1 MNKIK
6 VIDLFAGP
14 GGLGEGFAR
23 FQPHS
28 GNDQRPFK
36 IVCSAE
42 KDPDAA
48 KTLRLRTF
56 YRLCKE
62 RGKVPDS
69 YFKYIQGKIGQPY
82 ERSTEKLW
90 KKAEG
95 EASTIKLGTE
105 QGDRLLKK
113 TLEQRIEKGD
123 RSVLIGGP
131 PCQAYSLVGR
141 ARNRGVSGYSA
152 KDDTRHFL
160 YEHYLHILAQHRPVA
175 FVMENVKGLLSSRV
189 GSARIFPKILED
201 LVNPGKAAG
210 TRARPRYRIHAL
222 AKPTTFSEGDDYR
235 DLNLRDFVI
244 QSELYGIPQ
253 ARHRVI
259 LLGVRVDANLEPSL
273 LRPSKYKLNSTH
285 ALQTLPKLR
294 SGISRKQVTTKD
306 WQRIVHEAISFA
318 FEKGLPQDLKTKM
331 ESKFDEDRI
340 AQGKFKQGSRFV
352 PVPYPRKGRA
362 EAEQKFLEKILNS
375 RCGGALNH
383 EARNHMPM
391 DLVRYLFATT
401 YAEKH
406 ENSPKAPEF
415 PKALAPNHR
424 NWKSGKFTDRFRV
437 QLPNRP
443 STTVTSHLSKD
454 GHYFIHYDPIQC
466 RSLTVREAARL
477 QTFPDDYFF
486 EGSRTSQYI
495 QVGNAVPPI
504 LAEQIAELIW
514 KMIEA

>member
-28 GNDQRPFK
+28 GNDHRPFK

-42 KDPDAA
+42 KDPDAV

-56 YRLCKE
+56 YRMCKE
-62 RGKVPDS
+62 HGEVPDS
-69 YFKYIQGKIGQPY
+69 YFKYVQGKIDQPY
-82 ERSTEKLW
+82 ERSTENLW
-90 KKAEG
+90 KKAEE
-95 EASTIKLGTE
+95 EASPINLGTD
-105 QGDRLLKK
+105 QGDHLLKK
-113 TLEQRIEKGD
+113 TLERRIGKSD
-123 RSVLIGGP
+123 KSILIGGP

-152 KDDTRHFL
+152 EDDKRHFL
-160 YEHYLHILAQHRPVA
+160 YQHYLHILAQYRPVA
-175 FVMENVKGLLSSRV
+175 FVMENVKGLLSSRI
-189 GSARIFPKILED
+189 GNERIFPQILKD
-201 LVNPGKAAG
+201 LVNPGMVVG
-210 TRARPRYRIHAL
+210 SRGRPRYRVHAL
-222 AKPTTFSEGDDYR
+222 TMPTTFSEGDDYR
-235 DLNLRDFVI
+235 DLNLKDFVI
-244 QSELYGIPQ
+244 RSELYGIPQ

-259 LLGVRVDANLEPSL
+259 LLGVRIDANLEPSQ
-273 LRPSKYKLNSTH
+273 LRPSSSKLDSRF
-285 ALQTLPKLR
+285 ALRSLPKLR
-294 SGISRKQVTTKD
+294 SGISRKVVTTKE
-306 WQRIVHEAISFA
+306 WQRIVNETIVSTFK
-318 FEKGLPQDLKTKM
+318 KGLPQAVRTVM
-331 ESKFDEDRI
+331 EQEFNCSP
-340 AQGKFKQGSRFV
+340 AVQGALEQGSRFV
-352 PVPYPRKGRA
+352 PVPYPRKARA
-362 EAEQKFLEKILNS
+362 RVEQEFLKKILNS

-401 YAEKH
+401 YTKEH
-406 ENSPKAPEF
+406 GHSPKAPEF

-424 NWKSGKFTDRFRV
+424 NWKSGKFADRFRV
-437 QLPNRP
+437 QLPDCP

-454 GHYFIHYDPIQC
+454 GHYFIHPDPIQC